1 MKDVDLVKSAKSAS
15 ENAIVPFSG
24 FHVGAAL
31 LATDGRLFL
40 GCNIENHSLSMSI
53 CAEHVA
59 LVNALSCG
67 VREFEKIAVWAD
79 CESYVTP
86 CGRCRQLIFE
96 FAPDT
101 DVIMANRECEFIVRP
116 IRELLPMAFEHHKER
131 GEKAKRRKGEKGDSQ

>member
-1 MKDVDLVKSAKSAS
+1 MKDIDLVKSAKSAA
-15 ENAIVPFSG
+15 ENAIVPFSC

-31 LATDGRLFL
+31 LASDGRLFL

-79 CESYVTP
+79 WESYVTP

-96 FAPDT
+96 FAPDV
-101 DVIMANRECEFIVRP
+101 DVIMANRECEFITRS
-116 IRELLPMAFEHHKER
+116 IKELLPMAFHHHKGENEKR
-131 GEKAKRRKGEKGDSQ
+131 GNGRGSWA